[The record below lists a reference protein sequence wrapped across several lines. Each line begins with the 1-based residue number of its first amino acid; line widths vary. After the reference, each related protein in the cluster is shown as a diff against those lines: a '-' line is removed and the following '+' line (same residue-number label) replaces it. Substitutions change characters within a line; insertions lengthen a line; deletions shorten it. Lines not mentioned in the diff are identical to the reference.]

1 MGVTART
8 LSVEKSNQTTT
19 TKSKLSTNYIIFY
32 FNSKIALQPIRYVV
46 KMLAA
51 KMLMAK
57 IVDSKKSHQR
67 GVCLVL

>member
-32 FNSKIALQPIRYVV
+32 FNSKIALQPIRYVA

-51 KMLMAK
+51 KMSMEKMLMIK
-57 IVDSKKSHQR
+57 TLDQ
-67 GVCLVL
+67 